1 MIRPLLITVSL
12 LCANAL
18 AQEITRGADW
28 DIPRTEYGHADLQG
42 VWSFG
47 SQTPFQRPQ
56 HLSDKAYYTPAEAAK
71 IEDEFRSDIA
81 DDATHIDPDRAAP
94 PAGVAIGQEADAGF
108 LNHTF
113 TPKLLEIRGK
123 YPTSIITQPENGRL
137 PYRDSFKDFHE
148 KRAEIGLIETEAF
161 GPEVL
166 RLSTRCL
173 VWGAAV
179 PNLVPIRI
187 NPILQ
192 IIQSKNHVV
201 IQTELINDARI
212 IKLSS
217 KKRESGVRKWFGNS
231 YGYWDGDTLV
241 VETKNFRPEQSHF
254 RLLRMS
260 SEFELTERFSI
271 IDDDQIFYQFIIT
284 DDLALSE
291 EVAGETIFKRNSDS
305 DRIYEFGCH
314 EGNYSMA
321 GILAGARRAQLNN

>member
-1 MIRPLLITVSL
+1 MSSFSTPMARFSTP
-12 LCANAL
+12 
-18 AQEITRGADW
+18 EIGASEIMRYVD
-28 DIPRTEYGHADLQG
+28 RRFL
-42 VWSFG
+42 
-47 SQTPFQRPQ
+47 
-56 HLSDKAYYTPAEAAK
+56 K
-71 IEDEFRSDIA
+71 IDF
-81 DDATHIDPDRAAP
+81 
-94 PAGVAIGQEADAGF
+94 
-108 LNHTF
+108 
-113 TPKLLEIRGK
+113 K

-137 PYRDSFKDFHE
+137 PYRGSFKDFHE

-271 IDDDQIFYQFIIT
+271 IDDDQIFYQFMIT

-305 DRIYEFGCH
+305 ERIYEFGCH

>member
-1 MIRPLLITVSL
+1 M
-12 LCANAL
+12 
-18 AQEITRGADW
+18 
-28 DIPRTEYGHADLQG
+28 
-42 VWSFG
+42 
-47 SQTPFQRPQ
+47 
-56 HLSDKAYYTPAEAAK
+56 
-71 IEDEFRSDIA
+71 
-81 DDATHIDPDRAAP
+81 
-94 PAGVAIGQEADAGF
+94 
-108 LNHTF
+108 
-113 TPKLLEIRGK
+113 
-123 YPTSIITQPENGRL
+123 
-137 PYRDSFKDFHE
+137 
-148 KRAEIGLIETEAF
+148 
-161 GPEVL
+161 
-166 RLSTRCL
+166 
-173 VWGAAV
+173 WGAAV